1 MNREEMAAPRGPLV
15 FYVRLRVKP
24 ECVDAWL
31 QAVHDIV
38 DAMSKEDTFLSC
50 ALHRDANDPTLFTL
64 YERWAEP
71 DVATFLARQDK
82 PYRRDYEA
90 RLPEL
95 LQGPREPQVLVPLAE
110 WPQADQSGMA

>member
-1 MNREEMAAPRGPLV
+1 MSREEVAAPCGPLV

-110 WPQADQSGMA
+110 WPPADQSGAA